1 MRIGWVERTMGRE
14 REGSRTTPRFLDR
27 PPGQVAVLFA
37 ELGKA
42 GEELSTPNKV
52 LVGRDNLQFCC

>member
-1 MRIGWVERTMGRE
+1 MGRE